1 MLSATPSFCVSY
13 DFDAVSRIVDI
24 GGVTEIVL
32 EGVYAKRLHFA
43 SEMDILKRKGEV
55 FRLK

>member
-1 MLSATPSFCVSY
+1 MLSAAPPFCVSY

-32 EGVYAKRLHFA
+32 EGAYAKRLHFA
-43 SEMDILKRKGEV
+43 SEMDILKKGRDFGV
-55 FRLK
+55 

>member
-1 MLSATPSFCVSY
+1 MSIQGGCRTNCDMLPFCVSY

-32 EGVYAKRLHFA
+32 EGVYAL
-43 SEMDILKRKGEV
+43 G
-55 FRLK
+55 